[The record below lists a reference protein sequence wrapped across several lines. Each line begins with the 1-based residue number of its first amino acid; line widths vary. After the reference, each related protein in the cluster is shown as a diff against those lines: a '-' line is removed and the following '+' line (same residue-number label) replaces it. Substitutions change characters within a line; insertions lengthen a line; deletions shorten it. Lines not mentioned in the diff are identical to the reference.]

1 MRRPW
6 NIPNSPVYSLATCV
20 AGIGNMNICTYVI
33 PISMQPK
40 LYAIAIYNET
50 KTLENMLETETAVLQ
65 LLMASQFSL
74 VNHLGKRSGFQFDKS
89 GYLKKKELLK
99 DWNGFSVLKEA
110 SALVLLKKLNH
121 QQAGDHVLFTFEAI
135 RYQSFSENIL
145 SVELLREK
153 KIIRA

>member
-1 MRRPW
+1 
-6 NIPNSPVYSLATCV
+6 
-20 AGIGNMNICTYVI
+20 
-33 PISMQPK
+33 
-40 LYAIAIYNET
+40 
-50 KTLENMLETETAVLQ
+50 
-65 LLMASQFSL
+65 
-74 VNHLGKRSGFQFDKS
+74 
-89 GYLKKKELLK
+89 LK